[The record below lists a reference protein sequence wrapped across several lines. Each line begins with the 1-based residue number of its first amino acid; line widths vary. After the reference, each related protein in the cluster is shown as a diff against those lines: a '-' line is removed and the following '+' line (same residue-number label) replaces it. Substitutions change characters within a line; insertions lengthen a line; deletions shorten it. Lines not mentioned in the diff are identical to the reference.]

1 MVFPNIRKKYC
12 RAITGKLHNEE
23 REVDTMEQNEELQG
37 CMFAVPSKT
46 LWTTSKPLV
55 HKKKQHS
62 EEYLRCKKIYREND
76 FSVYTDPET
85 GEIVCKVIPKDMD
98 AEQKKAERAAQLTA
112 LADLMDSKGYTVED
126 IEKLMSTPKP
136 TVEVEDEE

>member
-1 MVFPNIRKKYC
+1 
-12 RAITGKLHNEE
+12 
-23 REVDTMEQNEELQG
+23 MEQNEELQG
-37 CMFAVPSKT
+37 CVFAVPSKT
-46 LWTTSKPLV
+46 PWITSKPLV

-62 EEYLRCKKIYREND
+62 EEYLKCKKIYGEND

-98 AEQKKAERAAQLTA
+98 AERKKAERAAQLTA
-112 LADLMDSKGYTVED
+112 LADLMDSKVYTVED

-136 TVEVEDEE
+136 TVEE

>member
-62 EEYLRCKKIYREND
+62 EEYLRMKHFFREND

-98 AEQKKAERAAQLTA
+98 AAQKSKAERAAQLTA
-112 LADLMDSKGYTVED
+112 LADLMESNGYT
-126 IEKLMSTPKP
+126 IEELKELMSTPKP
-136 TVEVEDEE
+136 TVEE